1 MRRLAPLLL
10 LGLSACPNKKAD
22 IAPITTEGE
31 AIKKNEADLL
41 SQRGALGRERRKLSE
56 ARAEIVEKRKQL
68 GHDSVGQAALDE
80 EDKKLIAKEN
90 ELHGKESELDGK
102 LDELLKQQGAL
113 LAKATQV
120 VASAPGA
127 DPLERAA
134 AREKT
139 VASREKDVAEREK
152 DVAQRERELAERET
166 KQARREKEMCGGP
179 AAPVAIDLPKGL
191 KYSSKDVEPI
201 YKKALKI
208 MADKGVLAAD
218 LPPGQAK
225 LVDEV
230 REAMKKGDYVRAKYD
245 ADALY
250 AAVDD
255 IKIDRAFIFA
265 KMARLNST
273 MKGRK
278 FDGEKRKEVE
288 SHFREATVDYGDGK
302 FPSANAKINKLF
314 SILR

>member
-1 MRRLAPLLL
+1 MSRFQR
-10 LGLSACPNKKAD
+10 SVAC
-22 IAPITTEGE
+22 IA
-31 AIKKNEADLL
+31 
-41 SQRGALGRERRKLSE
+41 
-56 ARAEIVEKRKQL
+56 IV
-68 GHDSVGQAALDE
+68 AALTV
-80 EDKKLIAKEN
+80 L
-90 ELHGKESELDGK
+90 LD
-102 LDELLKQQGAL
+102 D
-113 LAKATQV
+113 
-120 VASAPGA
+120 
-127 DPLERAA
+127 R
-134 AREKT
+134 
-139 VASREKDVAEREK
+139 
-152 DVAQRERELAERET
+152 
-166 KQARREKEMCGGP
+166 P
-179 AAPVAIDLPKGL
+179 A
-191 KYSSKDVEPI
+191 
-201 YKKALKI
+201 
-208 MADKGVLAAD
+208 
-218 LPPGQAK
+218 PGQAK